1 MYYPLT
7 GTHTRLSLSSP
18 FELELILMN
27 NSSGIYTATHDL
39 PPNGNGLYNIFFGFC
54 FIKIRNETIT
64 THPAEM
70 MS

>member
-7 GTHTRLSLSSP
+7 GKHTRLSLSSP

-39 PPNGNGLYNIFFGFC
+39 PPNGNGLYNILFGF
-54 FIKIRNETIT
+54 FLSK
-64 THPAEM
+64 
-70 MS
+70 